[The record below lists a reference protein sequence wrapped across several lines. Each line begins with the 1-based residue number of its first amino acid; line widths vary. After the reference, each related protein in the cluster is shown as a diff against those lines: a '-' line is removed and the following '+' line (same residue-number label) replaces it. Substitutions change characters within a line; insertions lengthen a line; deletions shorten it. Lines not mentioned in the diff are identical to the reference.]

1 MAATAPRTHVFP
13 NDLGQNTY
21 VRETGRNNRDNDA
34 FHFMI
39 FSAVRLSSD
48 TEQFTSV
55 SSIRN
60 TDGSVVDIN
69 EGINSRIVDQYT
81 LPRLSA
87 DGTYQ
92 KTSESNIVLYMPDEV
107 KVNYSADLQQ
117 IDQGLMRNYIQAED
131 AGGLFDAMKESVGH
145 SWKRAG
151 DIGKSALLSVSGA
164 LSATELFSLQ
174 LAKKGA
180 TYNPVSEQLFKN
192 MKMRTFD
199 YNFRL
204 VPRNHNESRTIQNI
218 LKEFRFQ
225 MHPELAENRKEF
237 KFPSLFV
244 ITYWRSVG
252 GKPEEN
258 VMLNKISSCYLEDM
272 NVNYSGQKNQ
282 FNTFVDG
289 QPVEIDLALKFR
301 ETVVHT
307 KESINR
313 GF

>member
-1 MAATAPRTHVFP
+1 MATAPRTHVFP

-21 VRETGRNNRDNDA
+21 VRETGTNNNKDNDA

-39 FSAVRLSSD
+39 FSAVRLASD

-55 SSIRN
+55 RTIRN
-60 TDGSVVDIN
+60 TDGSVVDIDD
-69 EGINSRIVDQYT
+69 GVNSRIVDQYT
-81 LPRLSA
+81 LPRLSSQ
-87 DGTYQ
+87 GTYRRV
-92 KTSESNIVLYMPDEV
+92 SDSNIILYMPDEV

-117 IDQGLMRNYIQAED
+117 IDQGLMRDYIQAEGVD
-131 AGGLFDAMKESVGH
+131 LLGVGKESLSH
-145 SWKRAG
+145 LWQRSG
-151 DIGKSALLSVSGA
+151 DIAKSALLSVAGA
-164 LSATELFSLQ
+164 LSATEIFALQ
-174 LAKKGA
+174 LGKRGSA
-180 TYNPVSEQLFKN
+180 YNPVSEQLFKN

-204 VPRNHNESRTIQNI
+204 VPRNQNESRTIQNI

-225 MHPELAENRKEF
+225 MHPELAVNGKEF

-244 ITYWRSVG
+244 ITYWRSQG
-252 GKPEEN
+252 GKAVEN

-282 FNTFVDG
+282 FNTFTDG